1 MLRCELLLVCR
12 GWRSSSSRSADVWR
26 SADSCRRTSCAAW
39 RPRKSGR
46 WSCRGKSASCVTN
59 CWETCSRRAPTLTPS
74 IWTCR
79 SVPRRRR
86 RRRRQKASAKNPEKP
101 RSRRSGKRAKQTA
114 ADVNADGADADAAGH
129 TARAAVAAAAAA
141 ADAHI
146 TDPDDTERTTS
157 SKHGQVTF
165 TRKIQQ
171 NIRNWFLRK
180 EREAWFRTIKIFFP
194 QQIMFS

>member
-1 MLRCELLLVCR
+1 M
-12 GWRSSSSRSADVWR
+12 
-26 SADSCRRTSCAAW
+26 
-39 RPRKSGR
+39 
-46 WSCRGKSASCVTN
+46 TN

-74 IWTCR
+74 IWTYR
-79 SVPRRRR
+79 SVP

-129 TARAAVAAAAAA
+129 TARAAAAVAA

-165 TRKIQQ
+165 T
-171 NIRNWFLRK
+171 
-180 EREAWFRTIKIFFP
+180 
-194 QQIMFS
+194 